1 LAKDEVLKTA
11 VRLATETQA
20 AAQAQ
25 ETAEAELM
33 AERLARRNAEVAL
46 AKALEARQE
55 AEQRSRDAIT
65 VREARMP
72 SQAPAKLRVATSH
85 YPHDKATVLA
95 QVDSE
100 SKLHSLVAVG
110 DPPTP
115 ATGNPRLSNGGNRT
129 GRSDYARRA
138 GLPRSDDHIMLNL
151 PGL

>member
-85 YPHDKATVLA
+85 YPHAELTGI
-95 QVDSE
+95 
-100 SKLHSLVAVG
+100 VG
-110 DPPTP
+110 
-115 ATGNPRLSNGGNRT
+115 
-129 GRSDYARRA
+129 
-138 GLPRSDDHIMLNL
+138 I
-151 PGL
+151 